1 MAKSEQA
8 KNGQVKRRIRPA
20 AALAAILAAALV
32 VRIVFLAQLARSEFG
47 GILSLD
53 SRFYYDLASALAA
66 GGAPPGGAIDFNPLY
81 PAFLAVVFK
90 LFGAGLTAP
99 RVVQL
104 ALGLCTVA
112 LAYAAGARL
121 VEGPRKGRPSP
132 AVTAIAAAAM
142 TALYRPYALY
152 EGTLI
157 STALEVFLVAA
168 SFMLAMAIDGDL
180 RGERPVRLGARRVP
194 PWISSALL
202 GALLGL
208 GALGRPNFF
217 LLLVAAVPVWMLL
230 RNLRKRRGLV
240 PALCCL
246 AGAALFL
253 APPIAYGAARSGR
266 IVPVSAH
273 GGINFYIGNR
283 PGSPGVFQPP
293 DDIRA
298 DMRGMLE
305 DARLKAEAE
314 TGRAMTQPEVSGYY
328 LRKTLDGIERE
339 PGRWL
344 ALVGRKLLIFFNGI
358 EVPDVPSVIFYERSC
373 RVLALLF
380 LPFAVIAPLGLCGL
394 IVLLR
399 SGRNRS
405 VVSLFLGCAVLS
417 VLLFFVNAR
426 YRLPAVPILIPL
438 AAFFVAWGAREI
450 SRRRPKPVAI
460 MAVAALALFFLV
472 SNRTMVRVNES
483 AAYTFLGNHYVA
495 AGDEAKAAEAFAEAY
510 RLDPDHVEA
519 MINYARIIRKQG
531 DLPRSADLYARAYAL
546 MPRFPRLALEYGSVL
561 EKLGRRAEARTLYE
575 GALSAERSAE
585 RVLACRLLA
594 QAALAEGRRDEAI
607 EWVKRALAISPDD
620 TNLAGMLEW
629 LEQGAPDR

>member
-1 MAKSEQA
+1 MAKNEKA
-8 KNGQVKRRIRPA
+8 KNERVRRRIHPA
-20 AALAAILAAALV
+20 AALAGILAAGLV
-32 VRIVFLAQLARSEFG
+32 VRLVFLAQLARSEFG
-47 GILSLD
+47 QILSLD

-81 PAFLAVVFK
+81 PAFLTLVFK
-90 LFGAGLTAP
+90 LFGTGLTAP
-99 RVVQL
+99 RAVQL
-104 ALGLCTVA
+104 VLGLCTVA

-142 TALYRPYALY
+142 TALYRQFVLY

-168 SFMLAMAIDGDL
+168 SFVLALALDEDL
-180 RGERPVRLGARRVP
+180 RGDRPLRVGTRRVP
-194 PWISSALL
+194 PWVSSLLL

-208 GALGRPNFF
+208 GALGRPNLF

-253 APPIAYGAARSGR
+253 VPPVAYSAARSGR

-283 PGSPGVFQPP
+283 LGSPGVFQPP

-298 DMRGMLE
+298 DMRGMIE

-314 TGRAMTQPEVSGYY
+314 TGRALTQPEVSGYY
-328 LRKTLDGIERE
+328 FEKTLGEIARE
-339 PGRWL
+339 PGRWI

-358 EVPDVPSVIFYERSC
+358 EVPDVPNVIFYERSC

-394 IVLLR
+394 VVLFR

-438 AAFFVAWGAREI
+438 AAFFVAWAAREI
-450 SRRRPKPVAI
+450 SRRRLRPVAI
-460 MAVAALALFFLV
+460 MCAAALALFFLV

-483 AAYTFLGNHYVA
+483 AAYTFLGNHYIA
-495 AGDEAKAAEAFAEAY
+495 GGDEVKAAEAFAEAY

-519 MINYARIIRKQG
+519 MINYARILRKQG
-531 DLPRSADLYARAYAL
+531 EMRRSADLYAKAYAL
-546 MPRFPRLALEYGSVL
+546 MPRFPRLAIEYGSVL
-561 EKLGRRAEARTLYE
+561 EKLGRREEARALYE
-575 GALSAERSAE
+575 QALSADRTAE

-594 QAALAEGRRDEAI
+594 QAALAEGDRDGAI
-607 EWVKRALAISPDD
+607 GWVTRALAITPGDS
-620 TNLAGMLEW
+620 NLAGMLEW
-629 LEQGAPDR
+629 LESEPRAR